1 MALTAEQLWD
11 GTFRFHGRARN
22 ITKAKNEAL
31 RPFGKQVLNYGQTL
45 QLLPTPEQAQA
56 LNQQIG
62 NARFVRN
69 DYLDKRIQMY
79 QKEKKTL
86 SVEAYKKEYLP
97 ELKEKNPFLLSSDKF
112 ALELALISVENTYRN
127 FFFGRTSFPKFVSK
141 YKPNGNRYSTQY
153 TNGNLEL
160 TLNRD
165 GLPCIK
171 LPKVGL
177 VRTVL
182 PKGKTLAGL
191 CPSGT
196 VIRKA
201 TVIHQGNRYE
211 VSLGMETVIDEI
223 HPAEEVS
230 ISEILSADIGLKDF
244 AVLGDDKEFLKI
256 RNPRWI
262 RVHEKRL
269 RQFQKALFR
278 KQYDRKTHTGSKN
291 WYKSKKKVAKEQRRT
306 ADQRKDFQHKLS
318 RCIADSCK
326 VFVCEDLNI
335 KGMLKNR
342 RLAKA
347 VASAGWYSFFQKV
360 KYKLER
366 RGGRFLQVSRWFPS
380 SQICSCC
387 GYRNTDVKKLSV
399 REWTCPKCGSYHDRD
414 GNAQQTIL
422 KEGIRLLEKE
432 DVCVTM

>member
-1 MALTAEQLWD
+1 MALTAEQLRD

-45 QLLPTPEQAQA
+45 QLLPTPEQTQA

-97 ELKEKNPFLLSSDKF
+97 KLKEENPFLLGSDKF
-112 ALELALISVENTYRN
+112 ALELALISVENAYRN
-127 FFFGRTSFPKFVSK
+127 FFSGRTSFPKFVPK

-196 VIRKA
+196 VI
-201 TVIHQGNRYE
+201 
-211 VSLGMETVIDEI
+211 DEI
-223 HPAEEVS
+223 HPSEEVS
-230 ISEILSADIGLKDF
+230 ISEILSADMGLKDF

-269 RQFQKALFR
+269 RRFQKALSR

-291 WYKSKKKVAKEQRRT
+291 WYKAKEKVAKEQRRT

-366 RGGRFLQVSRWFPS
+366 GGGRFLQVSRWFPS
-380 SQICSCC
+380 SQACSCC

-399 REWTCPKCGSYHDRD
+399 REWVCPKCGSYHDRD

-422 KEGIRLLEKE
+422 EGIRLLEAAG
-432 DVCVTM
+432 VCVTP

>member
-1 MALTAEQLWD
+1 MAITAEQLQD
-11 GTFRFHGRARN
+11 GTFRFHGRAVN
-22 ITKAKNEAL
+22 ITKAKNLAL
-31 RPFGKQVLNYGQTL
+31 KPFGKQVLNYGQTL

-62 NARFVRN
+62 NARFIRN

-86 SVEAYKKEYLP
+86 SVEMYKKEYLP
-97 ELKEKNPFLLSSDKF
+97 KLKEEHPFLLSSDKF
-112 ALELALISVENTYRN
+112 ALESALGHVDNSYRN
-127 FFFGRTSFPKFVSK
+127 FFSGRASFPKFASK
-141 YKPNGNRYSTQY
+141 YKPNGNRYSTKQ
-153 TNGNLEL
+153 TDNNIALAEGK
-160 TLNRD
+160 D
-165 GLPCIK
+165 GLPYIK
-171 LPKVGL
+171 LPKVGM
-177 VRTVL
+177 VRIVL
-182 PKGKTLAGL
+182 PKGKLFPGL

-201 TVIHQGNRYE
+201 TVIRQGNRYDI
-211 VSLGMETVIDEI
+211 SFGMETVIDEI
-223 HPAEEVS
+223 RLVEEVS
-230 ISEILSADIGLKDF
+230 LSEILSADMGLKDF
-244 AVLGDDKEFLKI
+244 AVLGDSDGFLKI

-269 RQFQKALFR
+269 RRFQKALSR
-278 KQYDRKTHTGSKN
+278 KQYDTKTHTGSKN
-291 WYKSKKKVAKEQRRT
+291 WNKAKAKVAKEQRRT
-306 ADQRKDFQHKLS
+306 AAQRKDFQHKLS

-366 RGGRFLQVSRWFPS
+366 GGGRFLQVSRWFPS
-380 SQICSCC
+380 SQTCSCC
-387 GYRNTDVKKLSV
+387 GYRNTDVKKLSI
-399 REWTCPKCGSYHDRD
+399 REWVCPECGSYHDRD
-414 GNAQQTIL
+414 GNAQQMIL
-422 KEGIRLLEKE
+422 KEGIRLLEAAG
-432 DVCVTM
+432 VCVTP